1 MVNYI
6 GLDGHSS
13 TSTFCVVD
21 ESGVEIDS
29 ATVRTNGR
37 LLVNYLRSIKGKRIL
52 TFEECELSNWFYE
65 ILVKEVDEIVVCNP
79 VHNRDY
85 KAKKTDKLDARKLA
99 NLLRGNF
106 LTPVFHNGSQ
116 REQFRDLMSAY
127 TDLVEEAVR
136 IKQRYKSLFRK
147 NGYRITGE
155 RLYSDDSFLKDL
167 ERKDHNF
174 IGENLY
180 QALQQLE
187 ESRKKYIKEI
197 MKFSKSFKEIRRLKT
212 IPGIGVIRAAE
223 ISAQVIDPKRFPS
236 KYQYYGYCGLVRHER
251 ESGEHKYGSKRIW
264 GNRVLKCVYKM
275 AAQNAIKGN
284 NGLSRYYESLRE
296 KGITDKNARNAVSRK
311 IAAISLALWKK
322 DINYDDKKVIT
333 VI

>member
-1 MVNYI
+1 M
-6 GLDGHSS
+6 
-13 TSTFCVVD
+13 
-21 ESGVEIDS
+21 
-29 ATVRTNGR
+29 
-37 LLVNYLRSIKGKRIL
+37 L

-65 ILVKEVDEIVVCNP
+65 ILVKEVDNVLVCNP
-79 VHNRDY
+79 VYNRDY
-85 KAKKTDKLDARKLA
+85 KTKKTDKLDARKLA

-136 IKQRYKSLFRK
+136 IKLRYKSLFRK

-167 ERKDHNF
+167 EREDHNF

-180 QALQQLE
+180 QVLQQLE
-187 ESRKKYIKEI
+187 ESREKYVKEI

-212 IPGIGVIRAAE
+212 IPGIGVIRAAQ

-236 KYQYYGYCGLVRHER
+236 KYQYYSYCGLVRHGR
-251 ESGEHKYGSKRIW
+251 ESGEYKYGSKKIW

-284 NGLSRYYESLRE
+284 NGLSKYYEALRD
-296 KGITDKNARNAVSRK
+296 KGVTEKNARNAVSRK
-311 IAAISLALWKK
+311 IAAISLGLWKK
-322 DINYDDKKVIT
+322 DKNYDDKKVTT